1 MSYPTLGSFVPDV
14 RFNLGGRTDINDN
27 ISKWLRDA
35 YREIAMGYP
44 LETLEESVQNS
55 TVAGIDTYDYPP
67 NARGLKS
74 IVVLNGVNPVPLTK
88 KNIQVVRRYQ
98 INTPG
103 IPSIWAPFG
112 PTTFMMRATPNGTYP
127 LLLDYWKKPAIDADE
142 ADVDVINACEAELP
156 DDWFEIL
163 KQSATQKGHLDLQE
177 ADKAQAVRQILNGDP
192 NNQKGWPGMIKER
205 LNRNA
210 SENSLSNYGMR
221 PRIRRYT
228 SGS

>member
-1 MSYPTLGSFVPDV
+1 MSYPTLGSFVAAV
-14 RFNLGGRTDINDN
+14 RFNLGNRTDIDDQ
-27 ISKWLRDA
+27 ISLWLRDA

-44 LETLEESVQNS
+44 LETLEVSVENS
-55 TVAGIDTYDYPP
+55 TVSGIDTYDYPDD
-67 NARGLKS
+67 ARGLKS
-74 IVVLNGVNPVPLTK
+74 LVVMNGVQPVPLTK

-103 IPSIWAPFG
+103 IPSIWASFG
-112 PTTFMMRATPNGTYP
+112 SQFIMRATPNGTYP
-127 LLLDYWKKPAIDADE
+127 ILIDYWKKPALAADE
-142 ADVDVINACEAELP
+142 ADVSVINACEAELP

-177 ADKAQAVRQILNGDP
+177 ADKAMAVRQTLNGDP
-192 NNQKGWPGMIKER
+192 HSQNGWPGMIKER

-210 SENSLSNYGMR
+210 SENSLGNFGMR

-228 SGS
+228 SGK

>member
-1 MSYPTLGSFVPDV
+1 LSYPTLGSFVPSV
-14 RFNLGGRTDINDN
+14 RFNLGNRTDIDDQ
-27 ISKWLRDA
+27 ISGWLRDA

-44 LETLEESVQNS
+44 LETLEESTEDA
-55 TVAGIDTYDYPP
+55 TVSGIDTYSYPE

-74 IVVLNGVNPVPLTK
+74 LVVMNGVQPVPLTK

-112 PTTFMMRATPNGTYP
+112 SQYIMRATPNGTYTI
-127 LLLDYWKKPAIDADE
+127 LIDYWKKPALDADE
-142 ADVDVINACEAELP
+142 DDVDAINACEAELP

-177 ADKAQAVRQILNGDP
+177 ADKAGAVRQLLNGDP
-192 NNQKGWPGMIKER
+192 HSQNGWPGMIKER

-210 SENSLSNYGMR
+210 SENSLGNFGMR

-228 SGS
+228 SGR